1 MTRQKKSRKP
11 GPLAPGK
18 KPRDE
23 KTSEKTAK
31 GKRKGKGH
39 QPGQRHS
46 GGKLNTEQQAT
57 EKQDPRKG
65 SRRKIPLVAPVE
77 SSSSTELS
85 PAEELKQL
93 EQDTKLQALVERFE
107 EGEELTAEEQLYL
120 DKKSER
126 YEQLAEQLGIDIED
140 DWDDEEY

>member
-23 KTSEKTAK
+23 KTSEKTVK
-31 GKRKGKGH
+31 GKKKGKGH

-46 GGKLNTEQQAT
+46 SGKSHTEQQTT

-65 SRRKIPLVAPVE
+65 SRRKIPLVTPLE
-77 SSSSTELS
+77 PSSSSEMS

-93 EQDTKLQALVERFE
+93 EQDVKLQTLVERFE
-107 EGEELTAEEQLYL
+107 QGEELSAEEQRYL

-126 YEQLAEQLGIDIED
+126 YEQLAEKLGIDIED

>member
-23 KTSEKTAK
+23 KTPDKAAK

-46 GGKLNTEQQAT
+46 GGKPHSEQQVS

-65 SRRKIPLVAPVE
+65 SRRKIPLVTPQGQNTPSE
-77 SSSSTELS
+77 IT

-93 EQDTKLQALVERFE
+93 EQDVQLQALVERFE
-107 EGEELTAEEQLYL
+107 AGEELTVDEQRYL

-126 YEQLAEQLGIDIED
+126 YEQLAQQLGIDIED
-140 DWDDEEY
+140 DLDDEEY